1 MSNCLLYLF
10 EFLGCRR
17 EVCFCVSLDI
27 KIRQLQWMRNVHS
40 TIFSFQTK
48 SAIKY
53 QAVCRTCLNSEGL
66 RVRFAGGGF
75 GLEKGFTH
83 DGLVLHGLWIGRL
96 YHNLLLNLDLGCLK
110 CKHAYYIH
118 VHYSCTFEVFSRTFY
133 PIS

>member
-1 MSNCLLYLF
+1 
-10 EFLGCRR
+10 
-17 EVCFCVSLDI
+17 
-27 KIRQLQWMRNVHS
+27 MRNVHS

-53 QAVCRTCLNSEGL
+53 QAVSRTCLNSEGL

-75 GLEKGFTH
+75 CLEEGFTH

-110 CKHAYYIH
+110 CKHAYYMYIIH
-118 VHYSCTFEVFSRTFY
+118 ARLKFFPEHFIQFPYTPDQMVLNN
-133 PIS
+133 

>member
-1 MSNCLLYLF
+1 
-10 EFLGCRR
+10 
-17 EVCFCVSLDI
+17 
-27 KIRQLQWMRNVHS
+27 MRNVHS
-40 TIFSFQTK
+40 TIFSFKTK

-75 GLEKGFTH
+75 GLEEGFTH

-110 CKHAYYIH
+110 FKHAYDIH
-118 VHYSCTFEVFSRTFY
+118 VHYSCQLKIFPEHFIQFPNTPDQMVLNN
-133 PIS
+133 

>member
-53 QAVCRTCLNSEGL
+53 QAVSQTCLNSEGL

-75 GLEKGFTH
+75 CLEEGFTH